1 MEEIKYKFEV
11 GKCYEVHDGCGCGYD
26 ERIWVE
32 TWQCIKIKNGKATF
46 NLVKYAISDY
56 GSDVLKEKKFKP
68 MKVLCRIND
77 SKEYD
82 YETAH
87 NNAQRLCIAASEEI

>member
-1 MEEIKYKFEV
+1 MKKFEE
-11 GKCYEVHDGCGCGYD
+11 GKKYESRDGCGCGYD

-32 TWQCIKIKNGKATF
+32 TWQCIKINNGKATF

-68 MKVLCRIND
+68 EKALCRISE
-77 SKEYD
+77 SKFGD
-82 YETAH
+82 YEDAY
-87 NNAQRLCIAASEEI
+87 NGSKRLLIWAKNEI

>member
-1 MEEIKYKFEV
+1 MKRFEV

-32 TWQCIKIKNGKATF
+32 TWQCIKINNGKATF

-68 MKVLCRIND
+68 QKALCRLDD
-77 SKEYD
+77 SEEYG
-82 YETAH
+82 YEHAH
-87 NNAQRLCIAASEEI
+87 NYSQRLCIAACNEVKGE

>member
-1 MEEIKYKFEV
+1 MKRFEL

-32 TWQCIKIKNGKATF
+32 TWQCVKIKNGKATF

-56 GSDVLKEKKFKP
+56 GSDVLKEKKFEP
-68 MKVLCRIND
+68 TKVLCRISD
-77 SKEYD
+77 SDIGDFEDAY
-82 YETAH
+82 
-87 NNAQRLCIAASEEI
+87 NSSRRLLIWASNEI